1 MGNRVGIVG
10 GGPGGLMTAYLLRK
24 LANRPLEL
32 TVFESTERVGGKIL
46 TPRFSTIPATYEAGA
61 AEFYDYTP
69 VDEDPLKQLVTE
81 LGLSVSS
88 MGGNSV
94 IMSGKKYST
103 LEDLGE
109 AFGASVHRG
118 WSEFHERAW
127 GRMSPREFYESDN
140 SECSVMVADG
150 GPDSDAGRFD
160 LVTNQLE
167 NRDLQGFLETLIHSD
182 LATEWQHTSV
192 AYGLQNYLMNH
203 PDYMRLYSIEGGN
216 EQLAQRLQDRTEMD
230 LRTGHRVL
238 SVERSGQRELLLRVQ
253 SGESI
258 TEHHFDYV
266 VVCLPMIPLSS
277 LEFRG
282 ERLAKAMRQH
292 VGHYDHPAH
301 YLRVTLLFRQPF
313 WKPWLTESYCML
325 DAYGGCCLYDETSR
339 QPAAGYGILGWLF
352 GGDAAVGLSELTDEE
367 LIEKAIETLPETQ
380 REAREQLL
388 EARVHRWIGA
398 VSAMPGGE
406 RPMRLDLR
414 HQPEPAEHPG
424 FFVVGDYLFD
434 STLNGVLDSADCVA
448 GWIAAALEE

>member
-1 MGNRVGIVG
+1 
-10 GGPGGLMTAYLLRK
+10 
-24 LANRPLEL
+24 
-32 TVFESTERVGGKIL
+32 
-46 TPRFSTIPATYEAGA
+46 
-61 AEFYDYTP
+61 
-69 VDEDPLKQLVTE
+69 
-81 LGLSVSS
+81 
-88 MGGNSV
+88 
-94 IMSGKKYST
+94 
-103 LEDLGE
+103 
-109 AFGASVHRG
+109 
-118 WSEFHERAW
+118 
-127 GRMSPREFYESDN
+127 
-140 SECSVMVADG
+140 
-150 GPDSDAGRFD
+150 
-160 LVTNQLE
+160 
-167 NRDLQGFLETLIHSD
+167 
-182 LATEWQHTSV
+182 
-192 AYGLQNYLMNH
+192 
-203 PDYMRLYSIEGGN
+203 
-216 EQLAQRLQDRTEMD
+216 
-230 LRTGHRVL
+230 
-238 SVERSGQRELLLRVQ
+238 
-253 SGESI
+253 
-258 TEHHFDYV
+258 
-266 VVCLPMIPLSS
+266 
-277 LEFRG
+277 
-282 ERLAKAMRQH
+282 MRQH

-352 GGDAAVGLSELTDEE
+352 GGDAAVGLSELTDEK